1 MTILKLLMFIFL
13 DSAINTEN
21 VLGPLTPIQMNE
33 DDHDEATKM
42 NDDNQVD
49 TNTITVT
56 LKDSES
62 VTEDTEL

>member
-1 MTILKLLMFIFL
+1 MFIFL

-21 VLGPLTPIQMNE
+21 VLDPLTPIQMNE
-33 DDHDEATKM
+33 DDHDETTKM

-62 VTEDTEL
+62 ITEDTEL